1 LVKEIEETKNIKDM
15 IIDHGA
21 IHVNEQTGEKEGYY
35 EFISKHHKKVKGSY
49 DTYNT
54 HRVEC

>member
-1 LVKEIEETKNIKDM
+1 M
-15 IIDHGA
+15 IIDQGA